1 MQVSGRKNKME
12 PQYSLGNREDKE
24 LIGKHGKR
32 KAFLTG
38 GNSSCHHHVRTHF
51 DIYKQKCTAAGLTV
65 HHHAIPHSVWTR
77 ILTVKEGRKP
87 KVQQT
92 LDASL
97 KTKERPKEFTCEGIL
112 HAIAQFII
120 CNNQVC
126 HIGLCMRRGKILV
139 VLKTVS
145 CSCK

>member
-1 MQVSGRKNKME
+1 ME

-24 LIGKHGKR
+24 LIGKHGKQ

-38 GNSSCHHHVRTHF
+38 GNSSCCHHVCTHF

-65 HHHAIPHSVWTR
+65 HHHTIPRSVWTR
-77 ILTVKEGRKP
+77 ILAEKEGRKP

-97 KTKERPKEFTCEGIL
+97 KTKERPQEFTREGIL
-112 HAIAQFII
+112 HAIAQFVV
-120 CNNQVC
+120 CDNQVC
-126 HIGLCMRRGKILV
+126 RIGLCMRWGKILT

-145 CSCK
+145 CSRK